1 MTITIPDDVLT
12 ASHLTEEEIVTEIA
26 LLLFSRDRITLAQA
40 SSLCGMTLIRFQHLL
55 ASRGITVHYDTAEF
69 EHDLTVLRELDI

>member
-12 ASHLTEEEIVTEIA
+12 ASHLTEEEIMTEIA

-40 SSLCGMTLIRFQHLL
+40 SSLSGMTLIRFQHLL
-55 ASRGITVHYDTAEF
+55 ASRGITVHYDAAEF
-69 EHDLTVLRELDI
+69 EHDLTVLRELDP